1 MYMTIEQIKSPEA
14 AGVLIAHQRRDNGS
28 CLCGGF
34 NEWGASHAEHVLN
47 QLAKMFA
54 ANRTQNIVYI
64 LTSHGCDHGEG
75 FIAVAASAEAAKRV
89 AAELNEANKS
99 PEPLVWKATR
109 SREVASISTQAG
121 GGQYRI
127 AVQGVAQ

>member
-1 MYMTIEQIKSPEA
+1 
-14 AGVLIAHQRRDNGS
+14 
-28 CLCGGF
+28 
-34 NEWGASHAEHVLN
+34 
-47 QLAKMFA
+47 
-54 ANRTQNIVYI
+54 VYV

-75 FIAVAASAEAAKRV
+75 LIAVAASAEAAKRV

-99 PEPLVWKATR
+99 PEPLVWRATR
-109 SREVASISTQAG
+109 SREVASISSQAG